1 MNPDSNSAPPLDW
14 KVLSINEQSAPSL
27 ASFRGTA
34 LLILF
39 FSRGCPSCLSR
50 AIPFSLQVRKVYPEV
65 NLVGIHT
72 RFEGA
77 RYSSAQVGEIVKL
90 HHIPY
95 PVYRDQG
102 HETFDLMGAE
112 GTPHWVLLDEQGNQV
127 RSIFGS
133 MPNALQRLDYLLQEW
148 VEQP

>member
-1 MNPDSNSAPPLDW
+1 MNSDRNEDSPTDW
-14 KVLSINEQSAPSL
+14 KVLSINDQAAPSL
-27 ASFRGTA
+27 ASFRGNA

-50 AIPFSLQVRKVYPEV
+50 AIPFSLQVRKVYPEI

-77 RYSSAQVGEIVKL
+77 VYSPTQIDEIIQL

-112 GTPHWVLLDEQGNQV
+112 GTPHWILLNEKGNPV

-148 VEQP
+148 VEQT